1 MNHTY
6 GLVVYRGEMA
16 SWDVVV
22 LCFSV
27 GVGVDWNQVLLVGLI
42 GLSDSRLN
50 TLPVVE

>member
-6 GLVVYRGEMA
+6 APEAYRSEMS

-27 GVGVDWNQVLLVGLI
+27 EVGVDWNQVLFAGLI